1 MKSQMVNFMGEKI
14 TQQAYLIALA
24 GIVLAVIVVA
34 LTLSMQGVVISLALL
49 LSFFIYAYNVNCTI
63 VGKCHVWAWLLTILY
78 ILNALTVGTGLLF
91 AGK

>member
-34 LTLSMQGVVISLALL
+34 LTLNMQGVVIALALL

-63 VGKCHVWAWLLTILY
+63 VGKCHVWAWLLTVLY

>member
-1 MKSQMVNFMGEKI
+1 MKTQMVNFMGERI

-34 LTLSMQGVVISLALL
+34 MTLSMTGVMVGLALL

-63 VGKCHVWAWLLTILY
+63 VGKCHMWAWLLTVLY
-78 ILNALTVGTGLLF
+78 VLNALTVGTGLLF
-91 AGK
+91 ARK

>member
-1 MKSQMVNFMGEKI
+1 MVNFMGEKI

-34 LTLSMQGVVISLALL
+34 LTLNMQGVVIALALL

-63 VGKCHVWAWLLTILY
+63 VGKCHIWAWLLTILY
-78 ILNALTVGTGLLF
+78 ILNAVTVGTGLLF
-91 AGK
+91 VGK

>member
-34 LTLSMQGVVISLALL
+34 LTLSMQGVVIALALL

-91 AGK
+91 VGK

>member
-1 MKSQMVNFMGEKI
+1 MVNFMGEKI

-34 LTLSMQGVVISLALL
+34 LTLNMQGVVIALALL
-49 LSFFIYAYNVNCTI
+49 LSFFIYAYNVNCTL

-78 ILNALTVGTGLLF
+78 LLNAVTVGTGLLF
-91 AGK
+91 VRK

>member
-1 MKSQMVNFMGEKI
+1 MKTQMVNFMGEKI

-34 LTLSMQGVVISLALL
+34 LTLNMQGVIIALALL

-91 AGK
+91 ARK

>member
-1 MKSQMVNFMGEKI
+1 MVNFMGEKI

-24 GIVLAVIVVA
+24 GIILAVIVVA
-34 LTLSMQGVVISLALL
+34 LTLNMQGVVIALALL

>member
-34 LTLSMQGVVISLALL
+34 LTLNMQGVVIALALL

>member
-1 MKSQMVNFMGEKI
+1 MVNFMGEKI

-34 LTLSMQGVVISLALL
+34 LTLNMQGVVIALALL

-63 VGKCHVWAWLLTILY
+63 VGKCHVWAWLLTVLY
-78 ILNALTVGTGLLF
+78 MLNAVTVGTGLLF
-91 AGK
+91 VRK

>member
-1 MKSQMVNFMGEKI
+1 MVNFMGEKI

-34 LTLSMQGVVISLALL
+34 LTLNMQGVVIALALL

>member
-24 GIVLAVIVVA
+24 GIILAVIVVA
-34 LTLSMQGVVISLALL
+34 LTLNMQGVVIALALL

>member
-34 LTLSMQGVVISLALL
+34 LTLSMQGVVIALALL

-63 VGKCHVWAWLLTILY
+63 VGKCHIWAWLLTILY

-91 AGK
+91 VGK

>member
-1 MKSQMVNFMGEKI
+1 MVNFMGEKI

-34 LTLSMQGVVISLALL
+34 LTLNMQGVVIALALL

-78 ILNALTVGTGLLF
+78 ILNAVTVGTGLLF
-91 AGK
+91 VGK

>member
-1 MKSQMVNFMGEKI
+1 MVNFMGEKI

-34 LTLSMQGVVISLALL
+34 LTLNMQGVVIALALL

-63 VGKCHVWAWLLTILY
+63 VGKCHVWAWLLTVLY
-78 ILNALTVGTGLLF
+78 MLNAVTVGTGLLF
-91 AGK
+91 VGK

>member
-1 MKSQMVNFMGEKI
+1 MVNFMGEKI

-34 LTLSMQGVVISLALL
+34 LTLNMQGVVIALALL

-63 VGKCHVWAWLLTILY
+63 VGKCHVWAWLLTVLY
-78 ILNALTVGTGLLF
+78 VLNAVTVGTGLLF
-91 AGK
+91 VGK